1 MSESFI
7 KREAS
12 GQDVTESDALSEAA
26 SEVDTRLNLL
36 THLLESHASQ
46 GGAPGPA
53 SNLLGLLGLRL
64 DEAARL
70 ADTLSNE
77 Q

>member
-7 KREAS
+7 KREVS
-12 GQDVTESDALSEAA
+12 NQDTTGPDSLDEVT

-70 ADTLSNE
+70 GAANDA
-77 Q
+77 